1 MRLKD
6 AVCALRKFLLCISFL
21 CTWCSIKDIR
31 MHEKMNQPPIC
42 KINISASSIQRHP
55 CRIATHSSS
64 SSLRGLMIENLPK
77 EAARQVAF
85 RELQGEVPG
94 MRDEASARRPT
105 KTLDGA
111 TVSAHSPGTPG
122 GHERMALLALE
133 NLHLSFGGVAALA
146 GVSLE
151 INATDFFAII
161 GPNGAG
167 KTSIFN
173 CISGIYTPTRGRIRF
188 DGRDISS
195 LKPHQRAQLRIARTF
210 QNIALFKGMTVL
222 DNIKIGRHIHLRSG
236 ILACSLYYGK
246 AVREELEHRAVIE
259 RDIIDLLAL
268 QDIRHKIVGTLPYG
282 LQKRVELARALALDP
297 LVLLLDEPTAG
308 MNAEE
313 TEEMVRFIL
322 YVKRI
327 KQLTT
332 VMIEH
337 DIVAVVENSGR
348 LAVLD
353 FGQKIAEG
361 LPPEV
366 QHDPL
371 VIKAYLGEEFEVA

>member
-1 MRLKD
+1 
-6 AVCALRKFLLCISFL
+6 
-21 CTWCSIKDIR
+21 
-31 MHEKMNQPPIC
+31 
-42 KINISASSIQRHP
+42 
-55 CRIATHSSS
+55 
-64 SSLRGLMIENLPK
+64 
-77 EAARQVAF
+77 
-85 RELQGEVPG
+85 
-94 MRDEASARRPT
+94 
-105 KTLDGA
+105 
-111 TVSAHSPGTPG
+111 
-122 GHERMALLALE
+122 MALLTLE
-133 NLHLSFGGVAALA
+133 DIHLHFGGVIALA
-146 GVSLE
+146 GVNLE
-151 INATDFFAII
+151 VNATDFFAII

-173 CISGIYTPTRGRIRF
+173 CISGIYTPTRGRILF

-259 RDIIDLLAL
+259 RDIIDLLEL

-313 TEEMVRFIL
+313 TEDMVRFIL
-322 YVKRI
+322 YVKRM

-337 DIVAVVENSGR
+337 DMGVVMDISDR
-348 LAVLD
+348 VAVLD
-353 FGQKIAEG
+353 FGKKIAEG
-361 LPPEV
+361 LPPEM
-366 QHDPL
+366 QQDPL

>member
-1 MRLKD
+1 
-6 AVCALRKFLLCISFL
+6 
-21 CTWCSIKDIR
+21 
-31 MHEKMNQPPIC
+31 
-42 KINISASSIQRHP
+42 
-55 CRIATHSSS
+55 
-64 SSLRGLMIENLPK
+64 
-77 EAARQVAF
+77 
-85 RELQGEVPG
+85 
-94 MRDEASARRPT
+94 
-105 KTLDGA
+105 
-111 TVSAHSPGTPG
+111 
-122 GHERMALLALE
+122 MALLTLE
-133 NLHLSFGGVAALA
+133 DIHLRFGGVIALA
-146 GVSLE
+146 GVNLE
-151 INATDFFAII
+151 VNATDFFAII

-188 DGRDISS
+188 DGRDISA

-259 RDIIDLLAL
+259 RDIIDLLEL
-268 QDIRHKIVGTLPYG
+268 QDMRHKIVGTLPYG

-313 TEEMVRFIL
+313 TEDMVRFIL
-322 YVKRI
+322 YVKRM

-337 DIVAVVENSGR
+337 DMGVVMDISDR
-348 LAVLD
+348 VAVLD
-353 FGQKIAEG
+353 FGKKIAEG
-361 LPPEV
+361 LPTEV
-366 QHDPL
+366 QQDPL
-371 VIKAYLGEEFEVA
+371 VIKAYLGEEFEGA

>member
-1 MRLKD
+1 
-6 AVCALRKFLLCISFL
+6 
-21 CTWCSIKDIR
+21 
-31 MHEKMNQPPIC
+31 
-42 KINISASSIQRHP
+42 
-55 CRIATHSSS
+55 
-64 SSLRGLMIENLPK
+64 
-77 EAARQVAF
+77 
-85 RELQGEVPG
+85 
-94 MRDEASARRPT
+94 
-105 KTLDGA
+105 
-111 TVSAHSPGTPG
+111 
-122 GHERMALLALE
+122 MALLTLE
-133 NLHLSFGGVAALA
+133 DIHLGFGGVIALA
-146 GVSLE
+146 GVNLE
-151 INATDFFAII
+151 VNATDFFAII

-173 CISGIYTPTRGRIRF
+173 CISGIYTPTRGRILF

-246 AVREELEHRAVIE
+246 AAREELEHRAVIE
-259 RDIIDLLAL
+259 RDIIDLLEL

-313 TEEMVRFIL
+313 TEDMVRFIL
-322 YVKRI
+322 YVKRL

-337 DIVAVVENSGR
+337 DMGVVMDISDR
-348 LAVLD
+348 VAVLD
-353 FGQKIAEG
+353 FGKKIAEG

-366 QHDPL
+366 QQDPL

>member
-1 MRLKD
+1 MR
-6 AVCALRKFLLCISFL
+6 
-21 CTWCSIKDIR
+21 
-31 MHEKMNQPPIC
+31 
-42 KINISASSIQRHP
+42 
-55 CRIATHSSS
+55 
-64 SSLRGLMIENLPK
+64 
-77 EAARQVAF
+77 
-85 RELQGEVPG
+85 
-94 MRDEASARRPT
+94 T
-105 KTLDGA
+105 KGA
-111 TVSAHSPGTPG
+111 G
-122 GHERMALLALE
+122 MALLTLE
-133 NLHLSFGGVAALA
+133 DIHLRFGGVIALA
-146 GVSLE
+146 GVNLE
-151 INATDFFAII
+151 VNATDFFAII

-173 CISGIYTPTRGRIRF
+173 CISGIYTPTRGRILF

-259 RDIIDLLAL
+259 RDIIDLLEL
-268 QDIRHKIVGTLPYG
+268 QDMRHKIVGTLPYG

-297 LVLLLDEPTAG
+297 LVLLLDE
-308 MNAEE
+308 
-313 TEEMVRFIL
+313 
-322 YVKRI
+322 
-327 KQLTT
+327 LTT

-337 DIVAVVENSGR
+337 DMGVVMDISDR
-348 LAVLD
+348 VAVLD

-366 QHDPL
+366 QQDPM